1 MPPIITTIIKTM
13 AMVNTVEP
21 PIIAPLAPSQA

>member
-1 MPPIITTIIKTM
+1 MPPIIKTM